1 MADSRKAEILI
12 KLNGNVLSYYYQ
24 PKTLEEL
31 GGVEKT
37 EWEISEH
44 LRAGANTLEI
54 TVTDKNNAYYFLK
67 KIELTNV
74 E

>member
-37 EWEISEH
+37 EWEI
-44 LRAGANTLEI
+44 
-54 TVTDKNNAYYFLK
+54 
-67 KIELTNV
+67 
-74 E
+74 